1 MVELWSRGAVEPWSG
16 SRGIA
21 RPVGREP
28 VVASAVMTD
37 IQNRLFING
46 EFVDARAGETFAT
59 INPATEEKIADVASA
74 GVEDVDAAVQAARA
88 QMEPGSEWQKMKPRD
103 RAKVMWRL
111 ADLLSTRAA
120 EIGHIETIDNG
131 KPIFESQYV
140 DIPAAAEC
148 LYYFAGWS
156 GKVTGETIPVADGA
170 FTYTL
175 REPVGV
181 VGAITPWNFPLMLAV
196 WKIAPALACGN
207 TVVVKPA
214 SNTSLSLLKFAEYA
228 KEAGL
233 PAGVLNV
240 IPGRG
245 SVVGNAIVDHPGVDA
260 IAFTGSTAVGRGLME
275 RAAKTLKKV
284 ALELGGKS
292 PNIVFADADLDA
304 AAKGALNAIFY
315 GKGEVCAAGSRL
327 LVEESVHDEFMAK
340 VTERAAKMVAGDPL
354 HPKTRLGA
362 VVSKEQM
369 ENVLSYIEAGKAE
382 GAKLLTGGT
391 RADIGTGKGFFLNPT
406 IFDDVTPDHR
416 IAKEEIFGPVL
427 ATLRFKDEADAVAKG
442 NATVYGLASAVWT
455 RDISKAH
462 RVARALKAG
471 TVWVNTYNLYDP
483 ALPFGGFKESGFGR
497 DQGRDALEKY
507 TQTKSV
513 WVNL

>member
-1 MVELWSRGAVEPWSG
+1 MSEA
-16 SRGIA
+16 A
-21 RPVGREP
+21 
-28 VVASAVMTD
+28 
-37 IQNRLFING
+37 IQNKLFING
-46 EFVDARAGETFAT
+46 QFTDAQSGGTFAT

-74 GVEDVDAAVQAARA
+74 GPEDVDAAVKAARA

-111 ADLLSTRAA
+111 ADILTAKA
-120 EIGHIETIDNG
+120 DEIGRIETLDNG

-140 DIPAAAEC
+140 DTPAAAEC

-156 GKVTGETIPVADGA
+156 GKVTGDTIPVQENA

-207 TVVVKPA
+207 TVVIKPA

-240 IPGRG
+240 VPGRG
-245 SVVGNAIVDHPGVDA
+245 SVVGNAIVDHPGIDA
-260 IAFTGSTAVGRGLME
+260 ITFTGSTEVGKQLMA

-292 PNIVFADADLDA
+292 PNIVFADADLEA
-304 AAKGALNAIFY
+304 AARGALNAIFY

-327 LVEESVHDEFMAK
+327 LVEESAHDELMAK
-340 VTERAAKMVAGDPL
+340 VVERANKMVAADPL

-362 VVSKEQM
+362 IVSKEQM
-369 ENVLSYIEAGKAE
+369 ETVLSYIEAGKSE
-382 GAKLLTGGT
+382 GAKLVAGGE
-391 RADIGTGKGFFLNPT
+391 RADIGTGKGYFVKPT
-406 IFDDVTPDHR
+406 IFDDVDPSMR
-416 IAKEEIFGPVL
+416 IAREEIFGPVL
-427 ATLRFKDEADAVAKG
+427 ATIRFKDAEDAVAKG
-442 NATVYGLASAVWT
+442 NATVYGLAAAVWT
-455 RDISKAH
+455 RDVSKAY
-462 RVARALKAG
+462 RIARAIKAG
-471 TVWVNTYNLYDP
+471 TVWINTYNLYDP

-497 DQGRDALEKY
+497 DQGKDALEKY

>member
-1 MVELWSRGAVEPWSG
+1 MTAVTSEPTIPS
-16 SRGIA
+16 
-21 RPVGREP
+21 
-28 VVASAVMTD
+28 
-37 IQNRLFING
+37 RLFING
-46 EFVDARAGETFAT
+46 EFVDARSGETFDT
-59 INPATEEKIADVASA
+59 INPATEEKIAGVASA
-74 GVEDVDAAVQAARA
+74 GVEDVDLAVKAARA

-103 RAKVMWRL
+103 RAKLMWRI
-111 ADLLSTRAA
+111 ADMLSNRAA
-120 EIGHIETIDNG
+120 EIGRIETLDNG
-131 KPIFESQYV
+131 KPIFESQFV
-140 DIPAAAEC
+140 DTPAAAEC

-156 GKVTGETIPVADGA
+156 GKVSGETLPVADNA

-175 REPVGV
+175 REPIGV

-228 KEAGL
+228 KECGL

-240 IPGRG
+240 VPGRG
-245 SVVGNAIVDHPGVDA
+245 SVVGNAMVDHPGIDA
-260 IAFTGSTAVGRGLME
+260 IAFTGSTEVGKGLMA

-284 ALELGGKS
+284 SLELGGKS

-327 LVEESVHDEFMAK
+327 LVEEGAHDELMAK
-340 VTERAAKMVAGDPL
+340 VIDRASKMVAGDPL

-362 VVSKEQM
+362 IVSKEQM
-369 ENVLSYIEAGKAE
+369 ETVLSYIEAGKSE
-382 GAKLLTGGT
+382 SKLVAGGE
-391 RADIGTGKGFFLNPT
+391 RADIGTGKGYFIKPT
-406 IFDDVTPDHR
+406 IFDDVEPGHR
-416 IAKEEIFGPVL
+416 IAREEIFGPVL
-427 ATLRFKDEADAVAKG
+427 ATIRFKDAEDAVAKA
-442 NATVYGLASAVWT
+442 NATVYGLAAAVWT
-455 RDISKAH
+455 RDVSKAH
-462 RVARALKAG
+462 RIAKAVKAG

>member
-1 MVELWSRGAVEPWSG
+1 MTA
-16 SRGIA
+16 IA
-21 RPVGREP
+21 
-28 VVASAVMTD
+28 ADST
-37 IQNRLFING
+37 IQNKLFING
-46 EFVDARAGETFAT
+46 EFVDARSGETFAT
-59 INPATEEKIADVASA
+59 INPATEETITGVASA
-74 GVEDVDAAVQAARA
+74 GVEDVDAAVKAARA

-103 RAKVMWRL
+103 RAKILWRI
-111 ADLLSTRAA
+111 ADMLMARAD
-120 EIGHIETIDNG
+120 EIGRIETIDNG
-131 KPIFESQYV
+131 KPIFESQFV
-140 DIPAAAEC
+140 DTPAAAEC

-156 GKVTGETIPVADGA
+156 GKVGGETLPVADNA

-207 TVVVKPA
+207 TVVIKPA

-228 KEAGL
+228 KECGL

-240 IPGRG
+240 VPGRG

-260 IAFTGSTAVGRGLME
+260 ITFTGSTEVGKGLMA

-304 AAKGALNAIFY
+304 AARGALNAIFY

-327 LVEESVHDEFMAK
+327 LVEESAHEELMAK
-340 VTERAAKMVAGDPL
+340 VVERANKMTAGDPL

-362 VVSKEQM
+362 IVSKEQM
-369 ENVLSYIEAGKAE
+369 ETVLSYIEAGKSE
-382 GAKLLTGGT
+382 GAKVIAGGERT
-391 RADIGTGKGFFLNPT
+391 EIGTGKGYFIKPT
-406 IFDDVTPDHR
+406 IFDDVTPEQR
-416 IAKEEIFGPVL
+416 IAREEIFGPVL
-427 ATLRFKDEADAVAKG
+427 ATIKFKDAEDAIAKG
-442 NATVYGLASAVWT
+442 NNTVYGLAAAVWT
-455 RDISKAH
+455 RDVSKAH
-462 RVARALKAG
+462 RIARAIKAG

>member
-1 MVELWSRGAVEPWSG
+1 MSDP
-16 SRGIA
+16 
-21 RPVGREP
+21 
-28 VVASAVMTD
+28 T
-37 IQNRLFING
+37 IQNKLFING
-46 EFVDARAGETFAT
+46 DFVDARSGETFAT
-59 INPATEEKIADVASA
+59 INPATEETITDVASA
-74 GVEDVDAAVQAARA
+74 GAEDVDAAVQAARA
-88 QMEPGSEWQKMKPRD
+88 QMEPVSEWQKMKPRD
-103 RAKVMWRL
+103 RAKVMWRM
-111 ADLLSTRAA
+111 ADLLTTRAA
-120 EIGHIETIDNG
+120 EIGRIETLDNG
-131 KPIFESQYV
+131 KPIFESQFV
-140 DIPAAAEC
+140 DTPAAAEC

-156 GKVTGETIPVADGA
+156 GKVTGETIPVADNA

-175 REPVGV
+175 REPIGV

-207 TVVVKPA
+207 TVVIKPA
-214 SNTSLSLLKFAEYA
+214 SNTALSLLKFAEYA

-260 IAFTGSTAVGRGLME
+260 IAFTGSTEVGKQLMA

-284 ALELGGKS
+284 SLELGGKS

-304 AAKGALNAIFY
+304 AARGALNAIFY

-327 LVEESVHDEFMAK
+327 LVEESAHEELMSK
-340 VTERAAKMVAGDPL
+340 VIERANKMTAGDPL

-362 VVSKEQM
+362 IVSKEQM
-369 ENVLSYIEAGKAE
+369 ENVLSYIETGKNE
-382 GAKLLTGGT
+382 GAKLVAGGQRT
-391 RADIGTGKGFFLNPT
+391 DIGTGKGYFVQPT

-416 IAKEEIFGPVL
+416 IAREEIFGPVL
-427 ATLRFKDEADAVAKG
+427 ATLKFKDSDDAIAKA
-442 NATVYGLASAVWT
+442 NATVYGLAAAVWT
-455 RDISKAH
+455 RDVSKAH
-462 RVARALKAG
+462 RIARAVKAG

-497 DQGRDALEKY
+497 DQGKDALEKY

>member
-1 MVELWSRGAVEPWSG
+1 
-16 SRGIA
+16 
-21 RPVGREP
+21 
-28 VVASAVMTD
+28 MTATD
-37 IQNRLFING
+37 TQTSIQNKLFING
-46 EFVDARAGETFAT
+46 EFIDAKSGKTFAT
-59 INPATEEKIADVASA
+59 SNPATEEKIADVASA
-74 GVEDVDAAVQAARA
+74 GVEDVDSAVRAARA

-103 RAKVMWRL
+103 RAKVLWRL
-111 ADLLSTRAA
+111 ADMLMARAA

-131 KPIFESQYV
+131 KPIFESQFV
-140 DIPAAAEC
+140 DTPAAAEC
-148 LYYFAGWS
+148 LYYFAGWA
-156 GKVTGETIPVADGA
+156 GKVTGETIPVADNA

-181 VGAITPWNFPLMLAV
+181 VGSITPWNFPLMLAV

-207 TVVVKPA
+207 TLVCKPA

-240 IPGRG
+240 IPGGG
-245 SVVGNAIVDHPGVDA
+245 SVVGNAMVDHPGIDA
-260 IAFTGSTAVGRGLME
+260 IAFTGSTQVGRELMA
-275 RAAKTLKKV
+275 RASKTLKKV
-284 ALELGGKS
+284 SLELGGKS
-292 PNIVFADADLDA
+292 PNIVLADADLEA
-304 AAKGALNAIFY
+304 ASRGALNAIFY

-327 LVEESVHDEFMAK
+327 LVEESIHDELMAK
-340 VTERAAKMVAGDPL
+340 VTERANKMVAADPL
-354 HPKTRLGA
+354 NPKTRLGA
-362 VVSKEQM
+362 IVSKDQM
-369 ENVLSYIEAGKAE
+369 ENVLRYIEAGKAE
-382 GAKLLTGGT
+382 GAKLVAGGERT
-391 RADIGTGKGFFLNPT
+391 DIGTGKGYFIKPT
-406 IFDDVTPDHR
+406 IFDDVDPEMK
-416 IAKEEIFGPVL
+416 IAREEIFGPVL
-427 ATLRFKDEADAVAKG
+427 ATIRFKDAEDAILKA
-442 NATVYGLASAVWT
+442 NQTVYGLAAAVWT

-462 RVARALKAG
+462 RVARAIKAG

>member
-1 MVELWSRGAVEPWSG
+1 MSANPTEP
-16 SRGIA
+16 
-21 RPVGREP
+21 
-28 VVASAVMTD
+28 T
-37 IQNRLFING
+37 IQHRLFING
-46 EFVDARAGETFAT
+46 EFVDALSGETFAT
-59 INPATEEKIADVASA
+59 SNPATEEKLADVASA
-74 GVEDVDAAVQAARA
+74 GVEDVDAAVRAARA

-103 RAKVMWRL
+103 RAKVLWRI
-111 ADLLSTRAA
+111 ADMLSTKAA
-120 EIGHIETIDNG
+120 EIGRIETLDNG
-131 KPIFESQYV
+131 KPIFESQFV
-140 DIPAAAEC
+140 DTPAAAEC

-156 GKVTGETIPVADGA
+156 GKVTGETIPVADNA

-207 TVVVKPA
+207 TVVIKPA

-228 KEAGL
+228 KECGL

-260 IAFTGSTAVGRGLME
+260 IAFTGSTEVGKGLMA

-284 ALELGGKS
+284 SLELGGKS
-292 PNIVFADADLDA
+292 PNIVLADADLDA

-327 LVEESVHDEFMAK
+327 LVEESAHEELMAK
-340 VTERAAKMVAGDPL
+340 IIERANKMTAGDPL

-362 VVSKEQM
+362 IVSKEQM
-369 ENVLSYIEAGKAE
+369 ESVLAYIETGKSE
-382 GAKLLTGGT
+382 AKLVAGGA
-391 RADIGTGKGFFLNPT
+391 RADIGTGKGYFIQPT
-406 IFDDVTPDHR
+406 IFDDVTPEHR

-427 ATLRFKDEADAVAKG
+427 ATIKFKDADDAIAKG
-442 NATVYGLASAVWT
+442 NATVYGLAAAVWT
-455 RDISKAH
+455 RDVSKAH
-462 RVARALKAG
+462 RIARALKAG

>member
-1 MVELWSRGAVEPWSG
+1 
-16 SRGIA
+16 
-21 RPVGREP
+21 
-28 VVASAVMTD
+28 MTATAAPD
-37 IQNRLFING
+37 TTIQHRLFING
-46 EFVDARAGETFAT
+46 EFVDARSGETFST

-74 GVEDVDAAVQAARA
+74 GAEDIDTAVKAARA

-111 ADLLSTRAA
+111 ADILTARAA
-120 EIGHIETIDNG
+120 EIGRIETIDNG
-131 KPIFESQYV
+131 KPIFESQFV
-140 DIPAAAEC
+140 DTPAAAEC

-156 GKVTGETIPVADGA
+156 GKVTGETIPISDGA

-175 REPVGV
+175 REPIGV
-181 VGAITPWNFPLMLAV
+181 VGAITPWNFPLMMAV

-207 TVVVKPA
+207 TIICKPA

-228 KEAGL
+228 REAGL

-240 IPGRG
+240 VPGRG
-245 SVVGNAIVDHPGVDA
+245 SVVGNAIVDHPGIDA
-260 IAFTGSTAVGRGLME
+260 IAFTGSTEVGKGLMA

-284 ALELGGKS
+284 SLELGGKS

-327 LVEESVHDEFMAK
+327 LVEESAHEELMAK
-340 VTERAAKMVAGDPL
+340 VCERASKMVAGDPL

-362 VVSKEQM
+362 IVSKEQM
-369 ENVLSYIEAGKAE
+369 ESVMSYIDAGKSE
-382 GAKLLTGGT
+382 GAKLVCGGG
-391 RADIGTGKGFFLNPT
+391 RADIGTGKGYFLQPT
-406 IFDDVTPDHR
+406 IFDDVTPEHR
-416 IAKEEIFGPVL
+416 IAREEIFGPVL
-427 ATLRFKDEADAVAKG
+427 ATLRFKDADDAVAKG
-442 NATVYGLASAVWT
+442 NATVYGLAAAVWT
-455 RDISKAH
+455 KDVSKAH
-462 RVARALKAG
+462 RIARAIKAG
-471 TVWVNTYNLYDP
+471 TLWVNTYNLYDP

-497 DQGRDALEKY
+497 DQGRDALDKY

>member
-1 MVELWSRGAVEPWSG
+1 M
-16 SRGIA
+16 
-21 RPVGREP
+21 
-28 VVASAVMTD
+28 
-37 IQNRLFING
+37 QNQLFING
-46 EFVDARAGETFAT
+46 EFVDAKSGETFAT
-59 INPATEEKIADVASA
+59 FNPATEEKITDVASA
-74 GVEDVDAAVQAARA
+74 GVDDVDAAVRAARA
-88 QMEPGSEWQKMKPRD
+88 QMESGSEWQKMKPRD
-103 RAKVMWRL
+103 RGKILFRI
-111 ADLLSTRAA
+111 ADMLTNKAD
-120 EIGHIETIDNG
+120 EIGRIETIDNG
-131 KPIFESQYV
+131 KPIFESQFV
-140 DIPAAAEC
+140 DTPAAAEC

-156 GKVTGETIPVADGA
+156 GKVTGDTIPVADNA

-207 TVVVKPA
+207 TVVIKPA

-228 KEAGL
+228 KECGL

-240 IPGRG
+240 VPGRG

-260 IAFTGSTAVGRGLME
+260 IAFTGSTEVGKNLMA

-284 ALELGGKS
+284 SLELGGKS
-292 PNIVFADADLDA
+292 PNVVFADADLDA
-304 AAKGALNAIFY
+304 AARGALNAIFY

-327 LVEESVHDEFMAK
+327 LVEESAHDELMSK
-340 VTERAAKMVAGDPL
+340 VIDRANKMVAGDPL

-362 VVSKEQM
+362 IVSKDQM
-369 ENVLSYIEAGKAE
+369 DTVMSYIDAGKNE
-382 GAKLLTGGT
+382 GAKLVAGGERT
-391 RADIGTGKGFFLNPT
+391 DIGTGKGYFVKPT
-406 IFDDVTPDHR
+406 IFDDVDSQMR
-416 IAKEEIFGPVL
+416 IAREEIFGPVL
-427 ATLRFKDEADAVAKG
+427 ATIRFNDAEDAVAKA
-442 NATVYGLASAVWT
+442 NATVYGLAAAVWT

-462 RVARALKAG
+462 RIAKSIKAG
-471 TVWVNTYNLYDP
+471 TVWINTYNLYDP

-513 WVNL
+513 WVAL

>member
-1 MVELWSRGAVEPWSG
+1 MSFRN
-16 SRGIA
+16 
-21 RPVGREP
+21 
-28 VVASAVMTD
+28 
-37 IQNRLFING
+37 QLFING
-46 EFVDARAGETFAT
+46 EFTDARSGHTFAT
-59 INPATEEKIADVASA
+59 INPATEEKITDIAFAGAD
-74 GVEDVDAAVQAARA
+74 DVDAAVKAARA

-103 RAKVMWRL
+103 RAKVLWRL
-111 ADLLSTRAA
+111 ADILAQRAE
-120 EIGHIETIDNG
+120 EIGRIETLDNG
-131 KPIFESQYV
+131 KPIFESQFV
-140 DIPAAAEC
+140 DTPAAAEC

-156 GKVTGETIPVADGA
+156 GKVTGETIPVQENA

-181 VGAITPWNFPLMLAV
+181 VGAIVPWNFPLMLAV

-207 TVVVKPA
+207 TMIVKPA
-214 SNTSLSLLKFAEYA
+214 TNTSLSLLKFAEYA

-240 IPGRG
+240 VPGRG
-245 SVVGNAIVDHPGVDA
+245 SVVGNAMVEHPGIDA
-260 IAFTGSTAVGRGLME
+260 IAFTGSTEVGKQLMA

-284 ALELGGKS
+284 SLELGGKS

-304 AAKGALNAIFY
+304 ASRGALNAIFY

-327 LVEESVHDEFMAK
+327 LVEESAHDELMSK
-340 VTERAAKMVAGDPL
+340 VRDRASKMVAGDPL

-362 VVSKEQM
+362 IVSKEQM
-369 ENVLSYIEAGKAE
+369 QTVMSYIAAGKSE
-382 GAKLLTGGT
+382 GAKLVCGGE
-391 RADIGTGKGFFLNPT
+391 RADIGTGKGYFVKPT
-406 IFDDVTPDHR
+406 IFDDVDPNMK
-416 IAKEEIFGPVL
+416 IAREEIFGPVL
-427 ATLRFKDEADAVAKG
+427 ATIRFKDAEDAIAKG
-442 NATVYGLASAVWT
+442 NATVYGLAAAVWT

-462 RVARALKAG
+462 RIARAIKAG
-471 TVWVNTYNLYDP
+471 TVWINTYNLYDP

>member
-1 MVELWSRGAVEPWSG
+1 MSDA
-16 SRGIA
+16 
-21 RPVGREP
+21 
-28 VVASAVMTD
+28 
-37 IQNRLFING
+37 IQNKLFING
-46 EFVDARAGETFAT
+46 DFVDARSGETFAT
-59 INPATEEKIADVASA
+59 INPATEEKITDVASA
-74 GVEDVDAAVQAARA
+74 GAEDVDAAVKAARA

-111 ADLLSTRAA
+111 ADLLAARAG

-131 KPIFESQYV
+131 KPIFESQFV
-140 DIPAAAEC
+140 DTPAAAEC

-156 GKVTGETIPVADGA
+156 GKVTGETIPVADNA

-175 REPVGV
+175 REPLGV

-207 TVVVKPA
+207 TVVIKPA
-214 SNTSLSLLKFAEYA
+214 SNTALSLLKFAEYA

-260 IAFTGSTAVGRGLME
+260 IAFTGSTEVGKQLMA

-284 ALELGGKS
+284 SLELGGKS

-304 AAKGALNAIFY
+304 AARGALNAIFY

-327 LVEESVHDEFMAK
+327 LVEECAHEELMAK
-340 VTERAAKMVAGDPL
+340 VIERANKMTAGDPL

-362 VVSKEQM
+362 IVSKEQM
-369 ENVLSYIEAGKAE
+369 ETVLSYIEAGKNE
-382 GAKLLTGGT
+382 GATLVAGGERT
-391 RADIGTGKGFFLNPT
+391 DIGTGKGYFIQPT
-406 IFDDVTPDHR
+406 IFDDVTPEHR
-416 IAKEEIFGPVL
+416 IAREEIFGPVL
-427 ATLRFKDEADAVAKG
+427 ATIQFKDGDDAVAKA
-442 NATVYGLASAVWT
+442 NATVYGLAAAVWT
-455 RDISKAH
+455 RDVSKAH
-462 RVARALKAG
+462 RIARAVKAG

-497 DQGRDALEKY
+497 DQGKDALEKY

>member
-1 MVELWSRGAVEPWSG
+1 M
-16 SRGIA
+16 
-21 RPVGREP
+21 
-28 VVASAVMTD
+28 SA
-37 IQNRLFING
+37 IPSQLFING
-46 EFVDARAGETFAT
+46 EFVDARSGETFAT
-59 INPATEEKIADVASA
+59 TNPATEEKIADVASA
-74 GVEDVDAAVQAARA
+74 GVEDIDAAVKAARA

-111 ADLLSTRAA
+111 ADMLSTRAD
-120 EIGHIETIDNG
+120 EIGRIETLDNG
-131 KPIFESQYV
+131 KPIFESQFV
-140 DIPAAAEC
+140 DTPAAAEC

-156 GKVTGETIPVADGA
+156 GKVTGETIPVADNA

-207 TVVVKPA
+207 TVVIKPA

-228 KEAGL
+228 KECGL

-240 IPGRG
+240 VPGRG

-260 IAFTGSTAVGRGLME
+260 IAFTGSAEVGRGIMA
-275 RAAKTLKKV
+275 RAAKSLKKV

-292 PNIVFADADLDA
+292 PNIVFADSDLDA
-304 AAKGALNAIFY
+304 AARGALNAIFY

-327 LVEESVHDEFMAK
+327 LVEEAAHDELLAK
-340 VTERAAKMVAGDPL
+340 VSERAAKMVAGDPL

-362 VVSKEQM
+362 IVSKEQM
-369 ENVLSYIEAGKAE
+369 ESVLSYIEAGKSE
-382 GAKLLTGGT
+382 GAKLVTGGE
-391 RADIGTGKGFFLNPT
+391 RADIGTGKGYFIKPT
-406 IFDDVTPDHR
+406 IFDDVQPEHR
-416 IAKEEIFGPVL
+416 IAREEIFGPVL
-427 ATLRFKDEADAVAKG
+427 ATIRFKDAEDAIAKG
-442 NATVYGLASAVWT
+442 NGTVYGLAAAVWT
-455 RDISKAH
+455 KDVTKAH

>member
-1 MVELWSRGAVEPWSG
+1 MP
-16 SRGIA
+16 
-21 RPVGREP
+21 
-28 VVASAVMTD
+28 D
-37 IQNRLFING
+37 IQHQLFING
-46 EFVDARAGETFAT
+46 EFTDARSGETFAT
-59 INPATEEKIADVASA
+59 TNPATEEKIADVASA
-74 GVEDVDAAVQAARA
+74 GTEDVDAAVRAARA

-103 RAKVMWRL
+103 RAKVLWRI
-111 ADLLSTRAA
+111 ADMLSAKAA
-120 EIGHIETIDNG
+120 DIGRIETIDNG
-131 KPIFESQYV
+131 KPIFESQFV
-140 DIPAAAEC
+140 DTPAAAEC

-156 GKVTGETIPVADGA
+156 GKVTGETIPIADNA

-181 VGAITPWNFPLMLAV
+181 VAAITPWNFPLMLAV

-207 TVVVKPA
+207 TVVIKPA

-228 KEAGL
+228 KECGL

-245 SVVGNAIVDHPGVDA
+245 SVVGNALVDHPGVDA
-260 IAFTGSTAVGRGLME
+260 IAFTGSTEVGKGLMA

-284 ALELGGKS
+284 SLELGGKS
-292 PNIVFADADLDA
+292 PNVVFADSDLEA
-304 AAKGALNAIFY
+304 AARGALNAIFY

-327 LVEESVHDEFMAK
+327 LVEESAHDELMAK
-340 VTERAAKMVAGDPL
+340 VTERANKMVAADPL

-362 VVSKEQM
+362 LVSRDQM
-369 ENVLSYIEAGKAE
+369 ETVLSYIEAGKSD
-382 GAKLLTGGT
+382 GAKLVAGGE
-391 RADIGTGKGFFLNPT
+391 RVDIGTGKGYFVKPT
-406 IFDDVTPDHR
+406 IFDDVEVGHR

-427 ATLRFKDEADAVAKG
+427 ATIRFKDAEDAVTKA
-442 NATVYGLASAVWT
+442 NATVYGLAAAVWT

-462 RVARALKAG
+462 RIARSIKAG
-471 TVWVNTYNLYDP
+471 TVWINTYNLYDP

-497 DQGRDALEKY
+497 DQGKDALEKY